1 MSNRIIT
8 QSKNLALNYGARR
21 VFENVTFIIHEGDK
35 VGLVGPNGAGK
46 TSLFRVLTGSE
57 EPAEGVLSWT
67 QGVRVGYLQQVRTPP
82 AGQTV
87 FAAAL
92 EELADILAMRAE
104 ISRLEQ
110 AMEHPD
116 TLADEKVL
124 EQVMAEYADLLHRYE
139 EGGGYGAEAKVRS
152 VLRGLGFTEDD
163 FNLPAE
169 VLSGGQKTRLALA
182 RLLLRP
188 YDLLMLDE
196 PTNHLD
202 IGATEWLEDYLRDYR
217 GAVLVIS
224 HDRYFLDKICGRIF
238 HLERGCLDM
247 YPGNYS
253 RFLQLRDEALLAQKR
268 AFAKDQAEIARIEE
282 YIRRNKAGVNAK
294 QARGRETRLARRERI
309 AQPVESMSL
318 QDLKFVPQTSSSE
331 QVLVLRDLAA
341 AYPGRPLFAGLDLTV
356 RRGECIAILGKNGA
370 GKTSLF
376 RILLGELPP
385 AGGDIVFGLRVKPAY
400 YAQEQEHLNDNDTLL
415 EAIRAMRP
423 MTEEQARTLLGR
435 FLFRGDDVFKTVG
448 VLSGGEKS
456 RLVLAQLFLTGANLL
471 LLDEPTN
478 NLDIGAKE
486 ALEEALADFPG
497 TLLVISHDRF
507 FLDRLA
513 DRVLELADGHFTQ
526 YLGNYSDYRSKKAER
541 EAAEKEAAQ
550 RAAGAKARTNAET
563 SDRPGMPGNAGNQG
577 ASSGAAS
584 PTGGA
589 GKSGGPKLT
598 NPWKREQALKEA
610 ESRIARLEERLQSL
624 SEALADEST
633 YRDGEQARRTQ
644 EEYEQVRQELT
655 DAYTEW
661 EAVVESM

>member
-1 MSNRIIT
+1 MSNRIIL
-8 QSKNLALNYGARR
+8 QGKNLALNYGARR
-21 VFENVTFIIHEGDK
+21 IFEHVTFIIHEGDK

-57 EPAEGVLSWT
+57 EPSEGSLSWT

-104 ISRLEQ
+104 ISHLEQ
-110 AMEHPD
+110 EMERPE
-116 TLADEKVL
+116 TLADEGAL
-124 EQVMAEYADLLHRYE
+124 EKVMAEYADLVHRYE

-152 VLRGLGFTEDD
+152 VLRGLGFSEDD
-163 FNLPAE
+163 FSLPAE

-202 IGATEWLEDYLRDYR
+202 IAATEWLEDYLRDYR

-224 HDRYFLDKICGRIF
+224 HDRYFLDKICSRIF
-238 HLERGCLDM
+238 HLERGSLDV

-253 RFLQLRDEALLAQKR
+253 RFLQLCEEALLAQRR
-268 AFAKDQAEIARIEE
+268 AYAKDQREIARMEE

-294 QARGRETRLARRERI
+294 QARGRETLLARRARI
-309 AQPVESMSL
+309 ARPVESRSL
-318 QDLKFVPQTSSSE
+318 QDLKFVPQTSSAE

-341 AYPGRPLFAGLDLTV
+341 AYPGRPLFSGLDLTV
-356 RRGECIAILGKNGA
+356 KRGECIAILGKNGA

-385 AGGDIVFGLRVKPAY
+385 AGGDVLFGLRVKPAY
-400 YAQEQEHLNDNDTLL
+400 YAQEQEHLNGNDTLL
-415 EAIRAMRP
+415 EAIRSMRP

-435 FLFRGDDVFKTVG
+435 FLFRGDDVFKKVG

-513 DRVLELADGHFTQ
+513 DRVLELADGRFTQ
-526 YLGNYSDYRSKKAER
+526 YLGNYSDYRAKKAEQ
-541 EAAEKEAAQ
+541 EGAIKEAAQ
-550 RAAGAKARTNAET
+550 RAASQGRSDEHRTGSGAGSATKV
-563 SDRPGMPGNAGNQG
+563 
-577 ASSGAAS
+577 SGAAAS
-584 PTGGA
+584 LSDGA
-589 GKSGGPKLT
+589 SGGTARSKGAKLT

-610 ESRIARLEERLQSL
+610 ESRIASLEERLKAL
-624 SEALADEST
+624 TEALADEST

-644 EEYEQVRQELT
+644 EAYEQVRRELD
-655 DAYTEW
+655 DAYSQW

>member
-1 MSNRIIT
+1 MSNRIII
-8 QSKNLALNYGARR
+8 QSKNLALNYGVRR
-21 VFENVTFIIHEGDK
+21 IFENVTFIIHEGDK

-46 TSLFRVLTGSE
+46 TSLFRALTGSE
-57 EPAEGVLSWT
+57 EPSEGILSWT

-87 FAAAL
+87 FSAAL

-110 AMEHPD
+110 EMERPE
-116 TLADEKVL
+116 TLADEKAL
-124 EQVMAEYADLLHRYE
+124 EKVMAEYADLIHRYE

-152 VLRGLGFTEDD
+152 VLRGLGFGEDD
-163 FNLPAE
+163 FSLPAE

-202 IGATEWLEDYLRDYR
+202 IAATEWLEDYLRDYR

-238 HLERGCLDM
+238 HLERGSLDV

-253 RFLQLRDEALLAQKR
+253 RFLQLREEALLAQRR
-268 AFAKDQAEIARIEE
+268 AYAKDQAEIARIEE

-294 QARGRETRLARRERI
+294 QARGRETLLARRERI

-318 QDLKFVPQTSSSE
+318 QDLKFVPQTSSAE

-341 AYPGRPLFAGLDLTV
+341 AYPGRPLFSSLDLTV
-356 RRGECIAILGKNGA
+356 KRGECIAILGKNGA

-385 AGGDIVFGLRVKPAY
+385 AGGDVIFGLRVKPAY
-400 YAQEQEHLNDNDTLL
+400 YAQEQEHLNGNDTLL
-415 EAIRAMRP
+415 EAIRGMRP

-513 DRVLELADGHFTQ
+513 DRVLELADGRFTQ
-526 YLGNYSDYRSKKAER
+526 YLGNYSDYRAKKAER
-541 EAAEKEAAQ
+541 EAAIKEAAQ
-550 RAAGAKARTNAET
+550 RATMTSSQGRSDGQTTVNSGARSNSGSTGASGGAARSGGAKI
-563 SDRPGMPGNAGNQG
+563 
-577 ASSGAAS
+577 
-584 PTGGA
+584 
-589 GKSGGPKLT
+589 T

-610 ESRIARLEERLQSL
+610 ESRITRLEERLQTL
-624 SEALADEST
+624 TEALADEST

-644 EEYEQVRQELT
+644 EEYEQVRQELA
-655 DAYTEW
+655 DAYAQW